1 MAASKIVAITIF
13 SLNTYMKIGLSKSI
27 IHHEGFVYDAIDQG
41 WYNTLKGHNLFFIP
55 NTLNQDF
62 NVMANDLDSLILTGG
77 GYSEQRREVEKI
89 LINKMV
95 ERNKPVVGIASGAFE
110 IAESIGGE
118 LECIEKQFDI
128 NHPIFYHRE
137 VLEVNSHHHGKCIK
151 SLPNSANVLCLDYL
165 GNIEAFTCGNLAG
178 IVWNPEKMDKPWIPP
193 EIAYMLRI

>member
-13 SLNTYMKIGLSKSI
+13 ALNTYMKIGLSKSI

-77 GYSEQRREVEKI
+77 GYSEQRRNVEQA
-89 LINKMV
+89 LVNKMV
-95 ERNKPVVGIASGAFE
+95 GRNKPVVGIASGAFE
-110 IAESIGGE
+110 IAKSIGGE
-118 LECIEKQFDI
+118 LESIERHSDI

-137 VLEVNSHHHGKCIK
+137 VLEVNSHHDKCIK
-151 SLPNSANVLCLDYL
+151 DLPNNANILCLDYL
-165 GNIEAFTCGNLAG
+165 GNIEAFTHNNLAG
-178 IVWNPEKMDKPWIPP
+178 IVWNPEKMEKPWIPP